1 MRIACV
7 YIPHF
12 HVQVESLQSP
22 GLKKRPVVIGGSPD
36 ERASV
41 IDCSEEAAG
50 KGVYIGMPLRDAHHL
65 CPEAAFLTFDKDLS
79 EEVWEEALYLLG
91 TITLRM
97 EPKGQG
103 LVYLDITKALK
114 LYASEEYVS
123 STIVE
128 IMRDAFQLK
137 AKVGVG
143 NSRFIAEEAAVSAP
157 KQILVVRPGA
167 EKEFVASL
175 QVDRLPVDEEI
186 KERLRLLGLRRLEKV
201 AGLSR
206 QAIISQFGK
215 EGKCISDIVNG
226 VEDKRQITKRD
237 RAVSLERE
245 VVGDLPFETMEQVA
259 GALRSALAELLSEL
273 KKMGKVCRK
282 LKITLNLQG
291 RKQGRRQSIKQDMK
305 NVERTFVLKH
315 PTAEPKEVLA
325 RVVNGL
331 ESMSVE
337 DPITGF
343 VIVLSDLSVDAG
355 MQEYLFRKRPILSE
369 KLKGVKGYLEAMYG
383 RTPLFAVRE
392 GEGNSL
398 LPERKFA
405 YVEI

>member
-22 GLKKRPVVIGGSPD
+22 GLKKRPVVIGWSPD

-41 IDCSEEAAG
+41 VDCSEEASG
-50 KGVYIGMPLRDAHHL
+50 KGIYPGMPLRDAHYL
-65 CPEAAFLTFDKDLS
+65 YPEAVFLTFDKEVS
-79 EEVWEEALYLLG
+79 EEVWEGLLYLLG
-91 TITLRM
+91 AITLRM
-97 EPKGQG
+97 EPKEQG

-128 IMRDAFQLK
+128 IMRDTFQLE

-143 NSRFIAEEAAVSAP
+143 NSRFIAEQAALSAP
-157 KQILVVRPGA
+157 KQILVVRPGT
-167 EKEFVASL
+167 EKDFVASL
-175 QVDRLPVDEEI
+175 QVDRLPVDEQI
-186 KERLRLLGLRRLEKV
+186 KERLRLLGLRRLGKV
-201 AGLSR
+201 AGLPR

-215 EGKCISDIVNG
+215 EGKRISDIVNG
-226 VEDKRQITKRD
+226 VEDKRQIMKRD

-245 VVGDLPFETMEQVA
+245 VIGDLPFETMEQVTA
-259 GALRSALAELLSEL
+259 VLSSALAELSSEL

-282 LKITLNLQG
+282 LKITLNLQD
-291 RKQGRRQSIKQDMK
+291 RKQDRQGG
-305 NVERTFVLKH
+305 NVERTFVLKN
-315 PTAEPKEVLA
+315 PTAETKEMLA

-331 ESMSVE
+331 ENVRIGN
-337 DPITGF
+337 PITGF
-343 VIVLSDLSVDAG
+343 ALVLSDLSVDAG
-355 MQEYLFRKRPILSE
+355 MQEYLFRKRAVLSE

-383 RTPLFAVRE
+383 RTPLFMVRE

>member
-1 MRIACV
+1 MRVACV

-12 HVQVESLQSP
+12 HVQVESLRSTGPQ
-22 GLKKRPVVIGGSPD
+22 KRPVVIGGSPD
-36 ERASV
+36 ERAAV

-50 KGVYIGMPLRDAHHL
+50 KGIYIGMPLRDAHHL
-65 CPEAAFLTFDKDLS
+65 CPEAAFLTFDRELS
-79 EEVWEEALYLLG
+79 EEVWEELLYLLG
-91 TITLRM
+91 AITLRM
-97 EPKGQG
+97 EPKEQG
-103 LVYLDITKALK
+103 LIYLDIAKALK
-114 LYASEEYVS
+114 SYASEEYVS

-128 IMRDAFQLK
+128 LVRDAFQLK

-143 NSRFIAEEAAVSAP
+143 NSRFLAEQAALCAP
-157 KQILVVRPGA
+157 RNVLVVRTGT

-186 KERLRLLGLRRLEKV
+186 KERLRLLGLHRLEKV

-215 EGKCISDIVNG
+215 EGKHISDIVSG
-226 VEDKRQITKRD
+226 VEDKRQIAKRD

-245 VVGDLPFETMEQVA
+245 IVGDLPFETMEQVT
-259 GALRSALAELLSEL
+259 GALGSAFAELSSEL

-282 LKITLNLQG
+282 LKVTFDLQG
-291 RKQGRRQSIKQDMK
+291 RKQGIKQDIK

-315 PTAEPKEVLA
+315 PTAEAKEMLA
-325 RVVNGL
+325 RVASGL
-331 ESMSVE
+331 ENVRMGN
-337 DPITGF
+337 PITGF
-343 VIVLSDLSVDAG
+343 ALVLSDLSVDAG

-369 KLKGVKGYLEAMYG
+369 KLKGIKGYLEAMYG

-398 LPERKFA
+398 LPERKF
-405 YVEI
+405 VFSEI